1 MARQQWRA
9 FLLANTGGGIVTGGM
24 DWRGRVGEVWA
35 AEWRRT
41 DRSLADLSRHLD
53 AAIASV
59 APERGHALDIGCG
72 AGVTSLALRATRP
85 GLRVT
90 GVDLSAELV
99 AVARARVDRASGDAL
114 RFQCGDALAVAATE
128 GPFDLLCSRHGV
140 MFFPDPVEALAIL
153 RQAACDGARLVFSCF
168 AERAANSFATLADAV
183 TGIAPPQ
190 DDAYLPGPFAFADM
204 DQVGA
209 WLMESGWRPDG
220 AVRVPFDYVVGEGD
234 DPVEDAL
241 SFLSQIGPA
250 ARALAQAAPEEQRR
264 MEAAL
269 REALSQYRFHDRI
282 ALPATAWIWRAVA
295 QGDG

>member
-1 MARQQWRA
+1 M
-9 FLLANTGGGIVTGGM
+9 FESIGGWIVTGGM
-24 DWRGRVGEVWA
+24 DWRGRVGDVLA

-72 AGVTSLALRATRP
+72 AGGTSLALRTARP

-99 AVARARVDRASGDAL
+99 AVAQARAGHAAGDSL
-114 RFQCGDALAVAATE
+114 RFRCGDALTVAAAE

-140 MFFPDPVEALAIL
+140 MFFPDPVEALTNL
-153 RQAACDGARLVFSCF
+153 RHAARDGARLVFSCF
-168 AERAANSFATLADAV
+168 AERAENGFATLADAV
-183 TGIAPPQ
+183 IGIAPPQ
-190 DDAYLPGPFAFADM
+190 DESYAPGPFAFADVN
-204 DQVGA
+204 QVGA
-209 WLMESGWRPDG
+209 WLMESGWRPDS
-220 AVRVPFDYVVGEGD
+220 AARVPFDYVVGEGD

-250 ARALAQAAPEEQRR
+250 ARALAQAAPDERRR
-264 MEAAL
+264 METAL
-269 REALSQYRFHDRI
+269 REALLRYRTGDRI
-282 ALPATAWIWRAVA
+282 ALPASAWIWRAVA
-295 QGDG
+295 HGNGGSGSG

>member
-1 MARQQWRA
+1 MSIEGW
-9 FLLANTGGGIVTGGM
+9 IVTGGT

-35 AEWRRT
+35 TEWRRT

-72 AGVTSLALRATRP
+72 AGTTSLALRATRP

-99 AVARARVDRASGDAL
+99 AVAQARAGVAADEGL
-114 RFQCGDALAVAATE
+114 RFQCGDALAVATAK

-140 MFFPDPVEALAIL
+140 MFFPDPVEALASL
-153 RQAACDGARLVFSCF
+153 RQAARGGARLVFSCF
-168 AERAANSFATLADAV
+168 AERAANGFATLADAV
-183 TGIAPPQ
+183 IGITPPQ
-190 DDAYLPGPFAFADM
+190 DEGYVPGPFGFADR

-209 WLMESGWRPDG
+209 WLTESGWQPDNV
-220 AVRVPFDYVVGEGD
+220 VRVRFDYVVGEGD

-250 ARALAQAAPEEQRR
+250 ARAFAQAAPDERRR
-264 MEAAL
+264 METAL
-269 REALSQYRFHDRI
+269 REALLPYRTGDRI
-282 ALPATAWIWRAVA
+282 VLPASAWIWRAVA
-295 QGDG
+295 HGDG

>member
-1 MARQQWRA
+1 MSV
-9 FLLANTGGGIVTGGM
+9 GDGIVTGGM

-35 AEWRRT
+35 TEWRRT

-72 AGVTSLALRATRP
+72 AGTTSLALRATRP
-85 GLRVT
+85 GLLVT

-99 AVARARVDRASGDAL
+99 AVAQARAGVAADEGL
-114 RFQCGDALAVAATE
+114 RFQCGDALAVAAAE

-140 MFFPDPVEALAIL
+140 MFFPDPVEALARL
-153 RQAACDGARLVFSCF
+153 RQAARGGARLVFSCF
-168 AERAANSFATLADAV
+168 AERAANGFATLADAV
-183 TGIAPPQ
+183 IGITPPQ
-190 DDAYLPGPFAFADM
+190 DEGYVPGPFGFADR

-209 WLMESGWRPDG
+209 WLTESGWQPDNV
-220 AVRVPFDYVVGEGD
+220 VRVRFDYVVGEGD

-250 ARALAQAAPEEQRR
+250 ARALAQAAPDERRR
-264 MEAAL
+264 METAL
-269 REALSQYRFHDRI
+269 REALLPYRTGDRI
-282 ALPATAWIWRAVA
+282 VLPASAWIWRAVA
-295 QGDG
+295 HGDG